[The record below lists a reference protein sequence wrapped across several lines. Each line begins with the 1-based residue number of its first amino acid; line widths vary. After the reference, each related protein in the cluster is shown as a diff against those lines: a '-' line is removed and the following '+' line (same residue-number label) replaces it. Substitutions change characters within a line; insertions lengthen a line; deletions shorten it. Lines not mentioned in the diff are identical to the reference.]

1 MEASSWAAVLV
12 EFDIAAKVTAVV
24 AAAADIEAVLEPAAA
39 AAAASAAA
47 QQRGPMQPCVA
58 AEGKHW
64 VVLSIVQQKRAE

>member
-24 AAAADIEAVLEPAAA
+24 VAAADIEAVLEP

>member
-24 AAAADIEAVLEPAAA
+24 VAAADTEAVLEPA

>member
-24 AAAADIEAVLEPAAA
+24 VAAADIEAVLEPAAA
-39 AAAASAAA
+39 AAASAGA